1 MHQCKIIHSQINSSF
16 LTCNFYGESLG
27 HYPNGIENEISNSN
41 IASENI
47 NGTQNLDQLYA
58 SLLNEK
64 MTLKQHCDDLCMFVI
79 KKKNRAYL
87 SPRVILIFC
96 EAL

>member
-1 MHQCKIIHSQINSSF
+1 MA
-16 LTCNFYGESLG
+16 CNFYGESLG
-27 HYPNGIENEISNSN
+27 NFKNWSDPNGIENEISNSN